1 MKVENKEPATDPVC
15 GMTETPQWTRSY
27 VYKGVTFRF
36 CCEGCQ
42 TKFAS
47 DPERYLNPAKKTPA
61 APAAPGTFYI
71 CPMDPEVR
79 SPVPAACPKCGMALE
94 PENVTLDQKEN
105 PELADM
111 ARRFWISLSMS
122 APLVAFAMLHMVPGL
137 FPHSLMAAAQWIEF
151 ALATPVVLW
160 AGWPFFVRA
169 WNSLVNKSP
178 NMFTLIGFGVAV
190 SYCYSVMAT
199 VFPGIFPEAFRDSHG
214 TIGVYF
220 EAGASIITLVLL
232 GQMLEL
238 SARQKTGDALRTLLG
253 LAPKTATRISAQ
265 GNEESIAIDNI
276 VVGDRLRVRPGEKI
290 PVDGAVVDGRTWVDE
305 SMVTGE
311 PIPAEKNIGDTLI
324 GATINAQGSVIMEAR
339 RVGADTLL
347 SHIVALVAAAQRSRA
362 PVQMLADRV
371 SAWFVPTVL
380 LVSLATFGV
389 WAIVGPAPSLAY
401 ALVNAVSVL
410 IIACPCALGLATPM
424 SIMVA
429 AGRGASAGVLFR
441 NAEAIELLERIDT
454 LVVDKTGTLTEGK
467 PRVTTVLPVG
477 NWTNERLIRLA
488 AGAELKSEH
497 PIAKAVVVAARQRGI
512 MVPESA
518 AFESS
523 TGQGVRADVDGCAM
537 VVGNPEF
544 CRQQGV
550 NISTAQASVERIAAA
565 GETALVVC
573 VSGTVAGV
581 VGVGDHIRPAAREAI
596 QRLQHDGIRV
606 VMLTG
611 DSKAAGQKVADELG
625 IREVY
630 ASVLPQDK
638 AGIVAGF
645 KQQGAI
651 VAMAGDGIN
660 DAPALAAA
668 HVGVAMGTGSD
679 AAIQSASVTLV
690 SGDLAAVAR
699 ARALSR
705 ATMKNIRQNLVFAF
719 VYNSLGIPLAAGAL
733 FPFFGILL
741 SPMIAAAAMSL
752 SSVSVITNALRL
764 RKVRL

>member
-1 MKVENKEPATDPVC
+1 
-15 GMTETPQWTRSY
+15 
-27 VYKGVTFRF
+27 
-36 CCEGCQ
+36 
-42 TKFAS
+42 
-47 DPERYLNPAKKTPA
+47 
-61 APAAPGTFYI
+61 
-71 CPMDPEVR
+71 
-79 SPVPAACPKCGMALE
+79 
-94 PENVTLDQKEN
+94 
-105 PELADM
+105 
-111 ARRFWISLSMS
+111 
-122 APLVAFAMLHMVPGL
+122 
-137 FPHSLMAAAQWIEF
+137 
-151 ALATPVVLW
+151 
-160 AGWPFFVRA
+160 
-169 WNSLVNKSP
+169 
-178 NMFTLIGFGVAV
+178 
-190 SYCYSVMAT
+190 
-199 VFPGIFPEAFRDSHG
+199 
-214 TIGVYF
+214 
-220 EAGASIITLVLL
+220 
-232 GQMLEL
+232 
-238 SARQKTGDALRTLLG
+238 
-253 LAPKTATRISAQ
+253 
-265 GNEESIAIDNI
+265 
-276 VVGDRLRVRPGEKI
+276 
-290 PVDGAVVDGRTWVDE
+290 
-305 SMVTGE
+305 
-311 PIPAEKNIGDTLI
+311 
-324 GATINAQGSVIMEAR
+324 
-339 RVGADTLL
+339 
-347 SHIVALVAAAQRSRA
+347 
-362 PVQMLADRV
+362 
-371 SAWFVPTVL
+371 
-380 LVSLATFGV
+380 
-389 WAIVGPAPSLAY
+389 
-401 ALVNAVSVL
+401 
-410 IIACPCALGLATPM
+410 
-424 SIMVA
+424 
-429 AGRGASAGVLFR
+429 
-441 NAEAIELLERIDT
+441 
-454 LVVDKTGTLTEGK
+454 
-467 PRVTTVLPVG
+467 
-477 NWTNERLIRLA
+477 
-488 AGAELKSEH
+488 
-497 PIAKAVVVAARQRGI
+497 
-512 MVPESA
+512 
-518 AFESS
+518 
-523 TGQGVRADVDGCAM
+523 M